1 MRRISVMMFAERER
15 RVCPYVKLCD
25 FTKAYTASVS
35 VWGPFL
41 CSVQPHPSSSMN
53 LLRHGLFNLPIFFV
67 NFHSASSFSTS
78 LIHIYPSLDAL
89 FRMWNSLKD
98 LLQRTQLY
106 HPMVGMLSPESRRK
120 KFRPIVCHLSSSVC
134 SSSKYNFRSFSK
146 RGEPGTWLIFHS
158 GICVCVGLFHYG
170 RLWPCLEELQNT
182 MRWVPFL
189 CSTYNAN

>member
-1 MRRISVMMFAERER
+1 M
-15 RVCPYVKLCD
+15 
-25 FTKAYTASVS
+25 
-35 VWGPFL
+35 WGPFL
-41 CSVQPHPSSSMN
+41 CSVQPHPSFSMN
-53 LLRHGLFNLPIFFV
+53 LLGHGLFNLTIFGKFQLSIFFFYV
-67 NFHSASSFSTS
+67 
-78 LIHIYPSLDAL
+78 LDLHIYPSLDAL
-89 FRMWNSLKD
+89 VRMWNSLKV
-98 LLQRTQLY
+98 LLQRNQLY
-106 HPMVGMLSPESRRK
+106 HPMVGVLSPESIRK

-146 RGEPGTWLIFHS
+146 RGESGTWLIFHS